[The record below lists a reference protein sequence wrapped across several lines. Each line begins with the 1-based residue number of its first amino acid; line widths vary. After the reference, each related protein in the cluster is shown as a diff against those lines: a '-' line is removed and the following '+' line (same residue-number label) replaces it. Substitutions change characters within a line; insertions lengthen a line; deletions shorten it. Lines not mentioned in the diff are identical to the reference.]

1 MANLGSFIFFQM
13 RSHHSLY
20 QDIFTTAEERQYH
33 HRERLTIIEAGV
45 AVTIAITCVTFMAL
59 YLVEG
64 IPYIVEKRGIK
75 DA

>member
-1 MANLGSFIFFQM
+1 M

-20 QDIFTTAEERQYH
+20 QDIFETEEAAAHH
-33 HRERLTIIEAGV
+33 HRERLTIIEAGL
-45 AVTIAITCVTFMAL
+45 AVVIAITCVTFMA
-59 YLVEG
+59 YFLVEG